1 MNWLEVIFH
10 YAPDQGNGMAKAL
23 FLLASIV
30 GIVTATVRKMRGNA
44 AR

>member
-1 MNWLEVIFH
+1 MNWLEAIFH
-10 YAPDQGNGMAKAL
+10 YAPDQGNGIAEAL

-30 GIVTATVRKMRGNA
+30 VIAMVTVRKLHRNA